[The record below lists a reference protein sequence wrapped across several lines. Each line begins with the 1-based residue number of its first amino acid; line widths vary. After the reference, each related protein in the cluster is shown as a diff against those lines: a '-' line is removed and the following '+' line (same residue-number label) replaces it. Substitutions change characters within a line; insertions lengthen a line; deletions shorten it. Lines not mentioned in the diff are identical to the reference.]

1 MKNIQIGNS
10 SLNGSSIVV
19 GCMRLRTLPV
29 QEVGTIIKTALD
41 MGVNFFDHADIY
53 GAGLSE
59 ELFAQAMKL
68 ENISRDKVILQSKC
82 GIRKGMYDFSKE
94 HILNSVDGIL
104 KRLDTDYLDSLLLHR
119 PDTLME
125 PDEVNEAFEA
135 LYKSG
140 KVRNFGVSNHNPM
153 QIELLKSKVEKP
165 LIANQLQFGP
175 AHTGIIDSGF
185 NVNTRADGSLDRD
198 GSILEYCRAKNIT
211 IQTWSPLQYG
221 MFEGIFFTNERYSEL
236 TETLERIAKEKNT
249 TKMGIIVAWILR
261 HPANMQ
267 VITGSTKVDRVVE
280 MIKGAEIEISREE
293 WYEIYRSAG
302 NILP

>member
-1 MKNIQIGNS
+1 MKNIKIGNS
-10 SLNGSSIVV
+10 DLNGSAVV
-19 GCMRLRTLPV
+19 IGCMRLKTL
-29 QEVGTIIKTALD
+29 EAKEIGTIIKTALD
-41 MGVNFFDHADIY
+41 SGVNYFDHADIY

-59 ELFAQAMKL
+59 ELFAKAMKL
-68 ENISRDKVILQSKC
+68 ENIGRDKVLLQSKC

-94 HILNSVDGIL
+94 HILSSVDGIL
-104 KRLDTDYLDSLLLHR
+104 KRLETDYLDSLLLHR

-125 PDEVNEAFEA
+125 PEEVNEAFET

-140 KVRNFGVSNHNPM
+140 KVRNFGVSNHNSM
-153 QIELLKSKVEKP
+153 QIELLKSKIEKP

-185 NVNTRADGSLDRD
+185 NVNTRREAGLDRD
-198 GSILEYCRAKNIT
+198 SSILEYCRVNNMT

-221 MFEGIFFTNERYSEL
+221 MFEGIFFENERYKEL
-236 TETLERIAKEKNT
+236 TDTLQSMAESKNT

-267 VITGSTKVDRVVE
+267 IITGSTKVERIVE

-302 NILP
+302 NLLP